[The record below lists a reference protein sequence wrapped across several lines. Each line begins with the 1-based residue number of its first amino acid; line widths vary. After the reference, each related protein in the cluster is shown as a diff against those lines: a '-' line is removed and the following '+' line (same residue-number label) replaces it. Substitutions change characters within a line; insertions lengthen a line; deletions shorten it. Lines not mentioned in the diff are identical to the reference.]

1 MPFCVFYSARRL
13 AWLKEAGRRQRDC
26 STCVLT
32 PSPWHA
38 WLQIDRLGARDACRP
53 YGHMAIYGRW
63 HPESFAFLKNFFK
76 EVGTEAKAIF
86 RELVAEVSTL
96 LQRRTARSV
105 RALTMRSL
113 MIAPAS
119 QDGQPGPLP
128 KPAGD
133 LRAFFGTAAAQ
144 GPALVGPAD
153 LSMRSKRVQARAH
166 PGASIGR
173 LAFP

>member
-1 MPFCVFYSARRL
+1 MSA
-13 AWLKEAGRRQRDC
+13 E
-26 STCVLT
+26 S
-32 PSPWHA
+32 
-38 WLQIDRLGARDACRP
+38 GALVP
-53 YGHMAIYGRW
+53 IIIEVYGRW

-144 GPALVGPAD
+144 GPAVLVGPAD
-153 LSMRSKRVQARAH
+153 AE
-166 PGASIGR
+166 
-173 LAFP
+173 